1 MEVRDAMTLPQIPVD
16 DMVQFLVGLLRT
28 PSPTGDTEQAVRMI
42 ERSVDDLPLT
52 LRRTRK
58 GALVMTW
65 PGAEAHPRALT
76 AHVDTLGTMVRQIK
90 GNGRLTLTSLGHFD
104 WHAVEGE
111 GCTVKTRE
119 GVEYR
124 GTILPIKASV
134 HIYGQETRNLERKA
148 ENYEVR
154 LDARTGSQ
162 DETRELG
169 IEVGDFV
176 YLDPRVEVN
185 EGFIRSRHLDD
196 KAGVAAIYGA
206 LLALHQSG
214 LAPSTRVDV
223 LITNYEE
230 VGHGGAHGV
239 PEDAEA
245 LLTVDMAAAGEDQNS
260 DEFSVGICAKDSG
273 GPYHLGFRRR
283 LETLAEDNEIPYK
296 VDVYPY
302 YGSDGEAAW
311 RAGADLEVALV
322 GPGVDASHAYERT
335 HRDALEATAQLLVA
349 YLLSE

>member
-1 MEVRDAMTLPQIPVD
+1 MTLPRIPVD
-16 DMVQFLVGLLRT
+16 EMMQFLVGLLRT
-28 PSPTGDTEQAVRMI
+28 PSPTGDTEQAMTYI
-42 ERSVDDLPLT
+42 EQAADDLPVT

-65 PGAEAHPRALT
+65 SGEEAHPRALT

-90 GNGRLTLTSLGHFD
+90 SSGRLALTSLGSFD

-111 GCTVKTRE
+111 GCTVKTRK
-119 GVEYR
+119 GVTFR
-124 GTILPIKASV
+124 GTILPTKASV
-134 HIYGQETRNLERKA
+134 HIYGQETRKLERKA

-154 LDARTGSQ
+154 LDARTASE
-162 DETRELG
+162 DKTRELG

-185 EGFIRSRHLDD
+185 QGFVRSRHLDD

-206 LLALHQSG
+206 LLALHRAGS
-214 LAPSTRVDV
+214 APRTRVDV
-223 LITNYEE
+223 LIANYEE
-230 VGHGGAHGV
+230 AGHGGAHGV

-245 LLTVDMAAAGEDQNS
+245 LLTVDMAAAGGDQNS

-283 LETLAEDNEIPYK
+283 LEALAEENGIPYK
-296 VDVYPY
+296 VDIYPY

-311 RAGADLEVALV
+311 RAGADLEVALI

-335 HRDALEATAQLLVA
+335 HRDALEATAQLLTA